1 MAFPASGHCRDSL
14 TKEQRGHSLHNCV
27 MQKAMKETRHR
38 AEIPKL
44 ASCHTLQQSFAPIS
58 RIIAAME

>member
-1 MAFPASGHCRDSL
+1 
-14 TKEQRGHSLHNCV
+14 